1 MACSVALFIATRG
14 WLRDSRGSSRV
25 AINGIAWCAPL
36 PRIEDVVEGGE
47 VAVGHGDDPIRFE
60 RRGVTQ

>member
-1 MACSVALFIATRG
+1 M
-14 WLRDSRGSSRV
+14 